1 MNSYVT
7 ENFIMI
13 YITVPSMEEARKIA
27 NLLTEKKLAGCVSI
41 IPNIVSV
48 YRFEGKIEEYQ
59 EEQLLVKTKSSLF
72 DEVVE
77 EVKKVHTYKL
87 PEIVAVPF
95 TAMSNDYFIWLN
107 SETK

>member
-1 MNSYVT
+1 MNNYLS

-27 NLLTEKKLAGCVSI
+27 YLLTEKKLAGCVSI
-41 IPNIVSV
+41 IPNTVSI
-48 YRFEGKIEEYQ
+48 YRFEGKVEEYQ

-72 DEVVE
+72 EEVVT

-95 TAMSNDYFIWLN
+95 TDMSNDYFMWIN
-107 SETK
+107 DEIK